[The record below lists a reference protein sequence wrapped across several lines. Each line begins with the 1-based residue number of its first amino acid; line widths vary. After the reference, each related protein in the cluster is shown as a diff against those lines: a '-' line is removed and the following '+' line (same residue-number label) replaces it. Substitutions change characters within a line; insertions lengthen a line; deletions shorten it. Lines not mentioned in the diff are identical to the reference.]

1 MKKYMEIED
10 LENYRKELLEDLE
23 MNKQFAEDDELEI
36 NCIEEIMNVLCNKT
50 VTIPFTKKEL
60 RIFLT
65 KTCLFQKLLK
75 NAFFEENQKLKD
87 ENKSLKRELNAYKTN
102 LINLINKYSKGR
114 N

>member
-10 LENYRKELLEDLE
+10 LESYRNELFEDLE

-36 NCIEEIMNVLCNKT
+36 NCIEEIMNALCNKK
-50 VTIPFTKKEL
+50 VLIPFTKKEL

-75 NAFFEENQKLKD
+75 NAFYEENKRLKD
-87 ENKSLKRELNAYKTN
+87 ENKSLRKELIKR
-102 LINLINKYSKGR
+102 I
-114 N
+114 